1 MRLSPYFCIHMPPIP
16 RSKYLPHLACLA
28 VSLIYGANFTLA
40 KQIMPLYIQPYGF
53 ILMRVT
59 FATIMFWLS
68 GLVVKE
74 TIARKDFPRLMACGL
89 FGVALNQLWFFK
101 GLSLTSPINASLLMI
116 MTPILVLVFAVI
128 GKQEQITWRKLI
140 GIVLG
145 TAGAS
150 AIILYSDAASN
161 KEASTLGDLYVFL
174 NAASYGTFLV
184 IVKPLMTRYHPFTII
199 KWVFLFGLIPVIPA
213 GYSQLVAVDWSL
225 FGVSAWLIVIYVL
238 LFTTYLAYAL
248 NTYAMRSVEPSVVG
262 YYIYIQ
268 PIFATCIA
276 LALGSDQLTWIKI
289 VAGLV
294 TFAGVYLATVKPK
307 VKVR

>member
-1 MRLSPYFCIHMPPIP
+1 MLSSSARTQYI
-16 RSKYLPHLACLA
+16 PHLALLA

-53 ILMRVT
+53 ILLRVM
-59 FATIMFWLS
+59 FATAMFWLS
-68 GLVVKE
+68 GIFIKE
-74 TIARKDFPRLMACGL
+74 TIAKKDFPRLMACGL
-89 FGVALNQLWFFK
+89 FGVSLNQLWFFK

-116 MTPILVLVFAVI
+116 VTPILVLVFAVV
-128 GKQEQITWRKLI
+128 GKQEQMTLRKFI

-150 AIILYSDAASN
+150 AIILYSDASSN
-161 KEASTLGDLYVFL
+161 KEATILGDVYVFL

-184 IVKPLMTRYHPFTII
+184 IVKPLMTKYHPFTII

-213 GYSQLVAVDWSL
+213 GYSELAAVDWAL
-225 FGVSAWLIVIYVL
+225 LDTSAWLIVGYVL

-262 YYIYIQ
+262 YYIYVQ
-268 PIFATCIA
+268 PICATTIA
-276 LALGSDQLTWIKI
+276 LAMGSDHLTWIKI

-307 VKVR
+307 GKTLIS